1 MYFRLASAMTIG
13 VLFMASTAQ
22 AATPDDRKGILQAAP
37 NKCVA
42 LHKGRTCYTDVTFSI
57 SAPQVGDY
65 CIRDSNSK
73 KILQCWANV
82 SHFEYLLAFGS
93 AESVSYELIS
103 KTKRDVL
110 AVTTINVNW
119 VHKVRNKKR
128 RWQRLF

>member
-1 MYFRLASAMTIG
+1 MYFKLTSAITIG
-13 VLFMASTAQ
+13 MLCASTTAH
-22 AATPDDRKGILQAAP
+22 AASKEDRKGILQAAP

-42 LHKGRTCYTDVTFSI
+42 LHEGRTCYTDVTFSI
-57 SAPQVGDY
+57 SAPQLGDY
-65 CIRDSNSK
+65 CIRESSSK

>member
-1 MYFRLASAMTIG
+1 MYFKFTSAMTIG
-13 VLFMASTAQ
+13 VFCMAS
-22 AATPDDRKGILQAAP
+22 AAHAAVNDDRKGILQVAP

-42 LHKGRTCYTDVTFSI
+42 LHEGRTCYADVTFSI

-93 AESVSYELIS
+93 AQSVSYELIS
-103 KTKRDVL
+103 KSKRDVL

>member
-1 MYFRLASAMTIG
+1 M
-13 VLFMASTAQ
+13 
-22 AATPDDRKGILQAAP
+22 
-37 NKCVA
+37 
-42 LHKGRTCYTDVTFSI
+42 
-57 SAPQVGDY
+57 
-65 CIRDSNSK
+65 
-73 KILQCWANV
+73 